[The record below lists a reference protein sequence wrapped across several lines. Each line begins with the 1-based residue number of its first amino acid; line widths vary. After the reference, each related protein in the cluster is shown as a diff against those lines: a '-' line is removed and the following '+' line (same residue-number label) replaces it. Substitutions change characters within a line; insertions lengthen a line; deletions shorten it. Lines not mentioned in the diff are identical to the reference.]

1 MVYYYKKYCKICGVL
16 TDSWKI
22 SKNYFEFLKRSP
34 GVSYPEDKPN
44 ECTYQWV
51 CESCAPDYYSDPKW
65 TAPEPF
71 KKLPLPVP
79 SIQPAVGES
88 RSPTTSTLQV
98 STPVPQVAPVRRPPP
113 LRMPAPM
120 LRQSAPQA
128 ATTPEPAKVHKTLPV
143 EKATVSPPV
152 SKFKVPPL
160 KK

>member
-1 MVYYYKKYCKICGVL
+1 MFYYKKYCKICGVL

-65 TAPEPF
+65 VAPEPF
-71 KKLPLPVP
+71 KKRPLPVP
-79 SIQPAVGES
+79 SIQTPAGVP
-88 RSPTTSTLQV
+88 RPPTSPAPQV
-98 STPVPQVAPVRRPPP
+98 STPVPHVAPTRRPPP
-113 LRMPAPM
+113 PRMPVPM
-120 LRQSAPQA
+120 PRQSAPQA
-128 ATTPEPAKVHKTLPV
+128 ATASEPAKVYKSPAV
-143 EKATVSPPV
+143 EKAVEKLPIN
-152 SKFKVPPL
+152 KFKVPPL